1 MRQACARVGQPRQAR
16 QRPVPHRQSGN
27 HPLDLQS
34 SLRNHEAA
42 RQSPREIVSKCLH
55 ADVKTAH
62 GPRNNETGVMM
73 KTTIGSGRAR
83 LALGMMLV
91 SPLATALP
99 NGLVSTAHAQ
109 AAPETTDVRL
119 RRIEAELRAVQR
131 KVFPDGAGK
140 TFSAEISSSTNA
152 STSASGNV
160 PGSALPTTTAVTDL
174 LTRMDS
180 VETQLQRLTSA
191 SEENQNQVTKLEA
204 RLAALE
210 ASAAMA
216 GAASGIGSSAST
228 VSTAATRPAA
238 ALALPAADGPKPA
251 AKPPAKPDTAKS
263 NPPSDRV
270 AAVMAIEKLVSDDK
284 GEDEYTYGYRL
295 WEAKFLPEAQQQL
308 LRVVK
313 QFPRHTRISYARNLL
328 GRAYLDDG
336 KPGTAAQYFLQN
348 YQADRKGDR
357 AADSLLYLGVAMGRL
372 KEEKRACVAFSE
384 FRQAYP
390 SETIGRLKNQY
401 EAATKPVTCN

>member
-1 MRQACARVGQPRQAR
+1 M
-16 QRPVPHRQSGN
+16 N
-27 HPLDLQS
+27 
-34 SLRNHEAA
+34 
-42 RQSPREIVSKCLH
+42 
-55 ADVKTAH
+55 
-62 GPRNNETGVMM
+62 
-73 KTTIGSGRAR
+73 TTIGSGCAR

-91 SPLATALP
+91 SPLAATLP
-99 NGLVSTAHAQ
+99 IGLVPAAHAQ
-109 AAPETTDVRL
+109 PASETTDVRL

-140 TFSAEISSSTNA
+140 IFAPEISQSANTPASAAGNA
-152 STSASGNV
+152 LGA
-160 PGSALPTTTAVTDL
+160 PRPATTAVTDL

-180 VETQLQRLTSA
+180 VEAQLQRLTSA
-191 SEENQNQVTKLEA
+191 SEENQNQLTKLEA

-210 ASAAMA
+210 ASGALD
-216 GAASGIGSSAST
+216 GAASGVGSDIASGASSGSAPA
-228 VSTAATRPAA
+228 VKPAA
-238 ALALPAADGPKPA
+238 ALAPPAAEGPKPTTKPV
-251 AKPPAKPDTAKS
+251 AKPETAKS
-263 NPPSDRV
+263 NAPSARV

-295 WEAKFLPEAQQQL
+295 WEAKFFPEAQQQL
-308 LRVVK
+308 LRTVQ
-313 QFPRHTRISYARNLL
+313 QFPRHARISYARNLL

-348 YQADRKGDR
+348 YQADRKGER